1 MYDHKNKV
9 FYFDSATSPTIF
21 WMPLADFDFTEGA
34 AVKKLT
40 LTGGKTYSGNAA
52 GEFKPAKPFEFL
64 PAKGE

>member
-1 MYDHKNKV
+1 
-9 FYFDSATSPTIF
+9 
-21 WMPLADFDFTEGA
+21 MPLADFDFTEGA